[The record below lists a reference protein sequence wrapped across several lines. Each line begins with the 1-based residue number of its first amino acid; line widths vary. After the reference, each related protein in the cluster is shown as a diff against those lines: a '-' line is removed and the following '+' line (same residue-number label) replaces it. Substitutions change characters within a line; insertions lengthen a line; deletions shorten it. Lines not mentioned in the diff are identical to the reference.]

1 MTPEERAAIADARN
15 EEDALKLRG
24 LGLAEKSGPDE
35 AAEALTLARKNG
47 VPRVSVETDLQ
58 GYRSLDEM
66 ERVDSRTRDTPALRS
81 WLAGHDDNYAVA
93 RDDVDSLSGVE
104 KAMRTMGAF
113 AKGAPRAALQGVLDM
128 RTQAYGEPLR
138 YVEPVGDY
146 ATRLQ
151 DWEARKDDRK
161 VLTRN
166 ADGTLNLN
174 LGNLIRGTA
183 GAIGVYDNVKGGS
196 YDRKPERPMAAA
208 LLGGQNLK
216 NEAEYIK
223 AWSEVLKPWQ
233 EQLAKGA
240 ADSAKAAD
248 ELNPQTGDF
257 VADSALSG
265 VRSLSNMMLA
275 LVVAAK
281 AGPSAG
287 AAVMGGQVQGQEYA
301 SGRFQM
307 GLDVQTAAE
316 RSDAQAAIELV
327 TERISLGVLDDIIAS
342 NKPIVQKFIAGM
354 TAEQI
359 QEQAATFG
367 QDFIDWQIVNPEKST
382 KDFLLERPERAVQT
396 AIATFVAAGGMQ
408 GALMGLDYALTSADE
423 KARRSL
429 MSEGDKAIEDAIK
442 AAGKS
447 KLAQRSPEKME
458 EAVRAIGE
466 ANGIDNVAV
475 DLDGVVEALNQK
487 GVDPGIVLEALG
499 IDRER
504 LATDYERFG
513 ESEIEFAKLM
523 SSPAVR
529 EHMDDIRPHLRTP
542 GEEYTPARKEQM
554 RADLPN
560 TIKEEVA
567 RVQQMFEGTAERTDR
582 EAQAAEMVRERI
594 LGAGIWGENKV
605 TDANATLAAAM
616 NNTFAKLAGMDPVD
630 FYEAHFPRI
639 QMSVDGMVQEADG
652 ETKKAR
658 STRHKAERDAL
669 DAEFDDIKELARLE
683 DQVNATH
690 AKMGKGEASEEAQRL
705 LPEQEARLRELEAR
719 KAEWEQKHLDLL
731 KRQKAEREGSMQ
743 EGVLGQTFGAVPEGS
758 PEYQAAI
765 AKGLDMSQPARMQ
778 RARDMGFD
786 TDTVLYHG
794 TGKDFDAFDL
804 SKSGANQPGRLKREV
819 GIFLTDTPEDASFYA
834 NYAAE
839 NATKESQL
847 GQVMPVYARMKNPK
861 VVDFSDFDEPIEYN
875 SVLVSDLINEAKKE
889 GRDGLVI
896 RGMMETFEDHAGPR
910 NSFADQVVIFDPSN
924 IRSVNAAF
932 DPDMAD
938 SPNLLAQG
946 DETHRGQFSTTQN
959 IVTLFEGRN
968 YSTLM
973 HEMSHWFLF
982 QMEQFANEENAP
994 PAIQK
999 MWSEV
1004 NKWYDG
1010 LNRSLEGKERWVD
1023 MQETFAETFEV
1034 YLETGQA
1041 PSVGLRDAFR
1051 AFKSWL
1057 ATLWKTVRGRGSELA
1072 RANLDP
1078 EITAIFDRMLATEEE
1093 INAATQQSYTEAET
1107 VAKGLLEKGIL
1118 TQKEYDKAIKNLDDA
1133 REAVKEEMMKRLMAD
1148 MRREDEAWW
1157 KTERERVKGE
1167 KTREFDRSNAGRA
1180 WNWLGLGAW
1189 KGDVPVEESPGAD
1202 VEALYQTQADQTET
1216 PEFKAWFGKSHVVDA
1231 NGKPKRV
1238 FHGPGKGAAGFTV
1251 FNTDGRG
1258 KTDGTGAFFSDQN
1271 MGAFSYSGTQAI
1283 LSRLDPADVKK
1294 SPDDFFHIEEEDGYF
1309 AGYDENGFPVAE
1321 GDTKQE
1327 VIDEMLRLYPYGME
1341 PTGNYEVYLSIQ
1353 DPMIVDARGQNWDNI
1368 VEEFVVENDL
1378 GDPVHYFDTREE
1390 AEALV
1395 AEYPDDYTIQES
1407 WGQSTDD
1414 IVREARMA
1422 GHDGVI
1428 FHNITDEGPHG
1439 SGYGW
1444 GDTVYVAFNPS
1455 QIKSVENTGT
1465 FDPNNPDILYQT
1477 AARTLDEI
1485 RLEAEQNNAELDHE
1499 IKTVRDML
1507 NEAAACAAGIA
1518 PAGVGQMV
1526 AGTALGISGG
1536 AMLAIPLAM
1545 NSPSAQAERERR
1557 MKEWH
1562 LQEHKRLMREDP
1574 EYRAKHDQFQARK
1587 QARYD
1592 EAIAEYR
1599 AAKEF
1604 EQKLEAYADI
1614 DNMPTDSQFDM
1625 NSWTEQVS
1633 GVSGEFLDDLIG
1645 HEADGDWQAEAGTST
1660 AKGGG
1665 QFIDSTWLRM
1675 MRQHGPELGLNPG
1688 MSRDEI
1694 LALRTDRRWGTMMTA
1709 YYAMENRA
1717 TLERKLDRPVSQ
1729 KDAYLAHF
1737 LGATAAAKALTM
1749 DPNANAAEAFPDAAA
1764 ANQNVFYKYGNLEK
1778 PRTVAEVIQRQTKG
1792 FSAEPL
1798 MVWDYPVEMG
1808 AEPNDGRV
1816 DR

>member
-1 MTPEERAAIADARN
+1 MTPEERAAIADARK
-15 EEDALKLRG
+15 EEDGLKLRG

-35 AAEALTLARKNG
+35 AAEALSLARKNG

-66 ERVDSRTRDTPALRS
+66 ERVDNRTKDTPALRQ
-81 WLAGHDDNYAVA
+81 WLAWHDDNYAVA
-93 RDDVDSLSGVE
+93 RDDVDNLSGVE

-183 GAIGVYDNVKGGS
+183 GAVGVYDNVKGGS

-223 AWSEVLKPWQ
+223 AWSDVLKPWQ

-281 AGPSAG
+281 AGPSAS

-301 SGRFQM
+301 FGRFQM

-382 KDFLLERPERAVQT
+382 KDFLLERPERAAQT

-423 KARRSL
+423 RARRSL
-429 MSEGDKAIEDAIK
+429 LSEGDKAIEDAIK

-504 LATDYERFG
+504 LATDYDRFG

-529 EHMDDIRPHLRTP
+529 EHVEDIRPHLRTP
-542 GEEYTPARKEQM
+542 GEEYTPSQKERI

-560 TIKEEVA
+560 EIKRQMEEI
-567 RVQQMFEGTAERTDR
+567 QKSFEGTAELADR
-582 EAQAAEMVRERI
+582 EAQAVEMVRERI
-594 LGAGIWGENKV
+594 LGADIWGENKV
-605 TDANATLAAAM
+605 NDANATLAAAM

-639 QMSVDGMVQEADG
+639 QMSVDGMVQEGAP
-652 ETKKAR
+652 
-658 STRHKAERDAL
+658 
-669 DAEFDDIKELARLE
+669 DAEVLKQGGRVRLADIVKDPLE
-683 DQVNATH
+683 SAKRVREADVRKGGTADRPLLTYEFANDAKTNVRFFGGQDGVVRVEFSASGLEQGKATPPQIEESFSDAVAALRH
-690 AKMGKGEASEEAQRL
+690 HSRHVRPRRYEFAGEDPAQTRMYERL
-705 LPEQEARLRELEAR
+705 LKNAKLGDYEARQTESGFEIVRNDVLR
-719 KAEWEQKHLDLL
+719 
-731 KRQKAEREGSMQ
+731 
-743 EGVLGQTFGAVPEGS
+743 
-758 PEYQAAI
+758 
-765 AKGLDMSQPARMQ
+765 
-778 RARDMGFD
+778 
-786 TDTVLYHG
+786 
-794 TGKDFDAFDL
+794 
-804 SKSGANQPGRLKREV
+804 
-819 GIFLTDTPEDASFYA
+819 
-834 NYAAE
+834 
-839 NATKESQL
+839 
-847 GQVMPVYARMKNPK
+847 
-861 VVDFSDFDEPIEYN
+861 
-875 SVLVSDLINEAKKE
+875 
-889 GRDGLVI
+889 
-896 RGMMETFEDHAGPR
+896 
-910 NSFADQVVIFDPSN
+910 
-924 IRSVNAAF
+924 
-932 DPDMAD
+932 
-938 SPNLLAQG
+938 QG
-946 DETHRGQFSTTQN
+946 DDLHRGQFDINNN
-959 IVTLFEGRN
+959 IITLFESRN

-982 QMEQFANEENAP
+982 QTEQFAKEENSP

-999 MWSEV
+999 MWKDV
-1004 NKWYDG
+1004 NAWYDG
-1010 LNRSLEGKERWVD
+1010 LERSKAFEPGSRERWVD
-1023 MQETFAETFEV
+1023 IQESFAETFET

-1057 ATLWKTVRGRGSELA
+1057 ATLWKTVRGRATELQ

-1078 EITAIFDRMLATEEE
+1078 EIVAIFDRMLATEEE
-1093 INAATQQSYTEAET
+1093 VTAATQQTYTEAET
-1107 VAKGLLEKGIL
+1107 VAKGLLDAGIL
-1118 TQKEYDKAIKNLDDA
+1118 TQKEYDKAIKNLNDA

-1148 MRREDEAWW
+1148 VNREDEAWW

-1167 KTREFDRSNAGRA
+1167 KTREFDRSPIGRA
-1180 WNWLGLGAW
+1180 WNWLGLGTY
-1189 KGDVPVEESPGAD
+1189 KGDVPAEESPGVD
-1202 VEALYQTQADQTET
+1202 VNALYQKQSTKVKLYVRNLDLDEAAQAARESSDSNIKAAQIVSDFAAVGLTAQSLGNGKIET
-1216 PEFKAWFGKSHVVDA
+1216 NGVVVDISNISA
-1231 NGKPKRV
+1231 DPFEIVAKALEIK
-1238 FHGPGKGAAGFTV
+1238 
-1251 FNTDGRG
+1251 DGG
-1258 KTDGTGAFFSDQN
+1258 
-1271 MGAFSYSGTQAI
+1271 
-1283 LSRLDPADVKK
+1283 
-1294 SPDDFFHIEEEDGYF
+1294 
-1309 AGYDENGFPVAE
+1309 
-1321 GDTKQE
+1321 
-1327 VIDEMLRLYPYGME
+1327 
-1341 PTGNYEVYLSIQ
+1341 
-1353 DPMIVDARGQNWDNI
+1353 
-1368 VEEFVVENDL
+1368 
-1378 GDPVHYFDTREE
+1378 
-1390 AEALV
+1390 
-1395 AEYPDDYTIQES
+1395 
-1407 WGQSTDD
+1407 
-1414 IVREARMA
+1414 
-1422 GHDGVI
+1422 
-1428 FHNITDEGPHG
+1428 
-1439 SGYGW
+1439 
-1444 GDTVYVAFNPS
+1444 
-1455 QIKSVENTGT
+1455 
-1465 FDPNNPDILYQT
+1465 ILYQT
-1477 AARTLDEI
+1477 AARTTLDDL

-1507 NEAAACAAGIA
+1507 NEAAACAAGVA
-1518 PAGVGQMV
+1518 PVGVGQMV

-1574 EYRAKHDQFQARK
+1574 EYRAKHDQFRARE
-1587 QARYD
+1587 QERYD
-1592 EAIAEYR
+1592 NALAEYR
-1599 AAKEF
+1599 AAREF
-1604 EQKLEAYADI
+1604 EQKLEAYSDI
-1614 DNMPTDSQFDM
+1614 DNMPTDNQFDM

-1688 MSRDEI
+1688 MSREDI

-1717 TLERKLDRPVSQ
+1717 TLERKLNRPVSQ

-1749 DPNANAAEAFPDAAA
+1749 DPDANAAEAFPDAAA

-1778 PRTVAEVIQRQTKG
+1778 PRTVAEFIQRQTKG

-1798 MVWDYPVEMG
+1798 MVWDYPVQMN